1 MGVALRG
8 MIPYNRFI
16 GSDVFSRTSGRDC
29 GIKTTIQRKQSMED
43 HKAGT
48 DGDALSVSLVFVPFC
63 CVEVSFFLWIAF
75 FGEWSFCVQKAME
88 RSGLMGKME
97 KTQTDKKEIQRERK
111 KPEQTEQ
118 AAVCIGQNEQKEVKY
133 GRYRVTS
140 TFAGTENLTDLLE
153 CYIDRVGS
161 LRYGA

>member
-29 GIKTTIQRKQSMED
+29 GIKTTIQRKQSMEN
-43 HKAGT
+43 HKTGT

-88 RSGLMGKME
+88 RGGLMGKM
-97 KTQTDKKEIQRERK
+97 KQTQTDRKEVRK
-111 KPEQTEQ
+111 KPEQTEQTKQ

>member
-1 MGVALRG
+1 MKLGVALRG

-16 GSDVFSRTSGRDC
+16 GSGVFSRTSGRDC

-88 RSGLMGKME
+88 RSGLMEKME
-97 KTQTDKKEIQRERK
+97 QTQTDKKEVRKGRK
-111 KPEQTEQ
+111 KLEQTGHG
-118 AAVCIGQNEQKEVKY
+118 AVCAGQ
-133 GRYRVTS
+133 GRAVRTARGMSGARFADTRVNDDE
-140 TFAGTENLTDLLE
+140 FIEEMELWD
-153 CYIDRVGS
+153 DDD
-161 LRYGA
+161 